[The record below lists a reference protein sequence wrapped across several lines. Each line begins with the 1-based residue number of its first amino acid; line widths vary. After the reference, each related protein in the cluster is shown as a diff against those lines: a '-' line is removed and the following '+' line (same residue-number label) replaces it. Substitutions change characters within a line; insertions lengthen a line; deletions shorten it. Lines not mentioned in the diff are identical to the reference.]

1 MSLSDPALML
11 RAEHDT
17 LTASGHNPIPFTFDD
32 RHWRVRGL
40 ESQLSCQRLKVN
52 LMVSRQE
59 LTHIDT
65 LDLYTSRQRRMFL
78 REAAAELYVD
88 EALLKRDL
96 GRVLLELEQR
106 QELLIKDTLQQQE
119 PDVPPM
125 TEAERDEALQFL
137 KDPQLTQRILEDYAA
152 CGLVGEAT
160 NKLVSYLAGTSRL
173 LDRPLSVLVQSSSAA
188 GKTSL
193 LEATLA
199 LMPPEAQVRMSS
211 LTGQALYYM
220 GTGELKHKIL
230 SVAEEAGVAEA
241 TYALKLLQSDGRLQ
255 IATVGKDS
263 GSGRSVTQHYEVE
276 GPVAMLLTTTAEH
289 PDPELANRCLVLS
302 VDEEPQQTRA
312 IQDQQRAD
320 YLPDDEQDAADADR
334 HACRQRHHHAQRLL
348 EPLPVVM
355 PFARQLT
362 FRSDQTRYRRDHAKY
377 LSLIAASA
385 LLHQYQ
391 RPRTTRRGRRSIV
404 ATGDDVAWANQ
415 LASGALGAQPDPLLS
430 QTRRLLEQLN
440 DFVTRCA
447 AQQQIA
453 RHDVRFTQRQL
464 RETLE
469 WQDRALR
476 RQLTRLVELEYVLVY
491 RSGRG
496 NGRVYQLLYEP
507 QPENAPS
514 WQLGIR
520 EAPALDGWP
529 RKATR

>member
-1 MSLSDPALML
+1 MSLSDPALTL
-11 RAEHDT
+11 RAQLDSPDALMDASMHD
-17 LTASGHNPIPFTFDD
+17 SVRFTFDD

-40 ESQLSCQRLKVN
+40 EKQLSCERLKVN
-52 LMVSRQE
+52 LLVTRQD

-65 LDLYTSRQRRMFL
+65 VDLYTSRQRRMFL
-78 REAAAELYVD
+78 REASAELYVD

-106 QELLIKDTLQQQE
+106 QEALIKSTLQPQQE

-125 TEAERDEALQFL
+125 TEAERDEAVQFL
-137 KDPQLTQRILEDYAA
+137 KDPQLTQRILDDYAA

-160 NKLVSYLAGTSRL
+160 NKLVCYLAGTSRL

-263 GSGRSVTQHYEVE
+263 GTGRSVTQHYEVE
-276 GPVAMLLTTTAEH
+276 GPVAMLLTTTSEH
-289 PDPELANRCLVLS
+289 PDPELANRCLILS
-302 VDEEPQQTRA
+302 VDEEPQQTVA

-320 YLPDDEQDAADADR
+320 YLPDGARDAEVSDR
-334 HACRQRHHHAQRLL
+334 QMRRQRHHHAQRLL

-391 RPRTTRRGRRSIV
+391 RPRTTCRGCQSIV
-404 ATGDDVAWANQ
+404 ATGDDVALANR
-415 LASGALGAQPDPLLS
+415 LASGTLGARPNNLLP
-430 QTRRLLEQLN
+430 QTRRLLEQLEE
-440 DFVTRCA
+440 FVMRCA
-447 AQQQIA
+447 AQQQIS
-453 RHDVRFTQRQL
+453 RQEVRFTQRQL
-464 RETLE
+464 RETFD

-507 QPENAPS
+507 QPEDAAS
-514 WQLGIR
+514 WQLGMR
-520 EAPALDGWP
+520 DVAAP
-529 RKATR
+529 